1 MTYCH
6 YDRLT
11 ALDSA
16 FLDLEDGNAHMHI
29 GAVALFETGPLARDS
44 GGIDFERI
52 LASIAGA
59 LETRDRF
66 QQKLARVPAFGDPV
80 WIDDVN
86 FNLRY
91 HVRHACLPAP
101 GDERLLKR
109 MAGRIMS
116 EELDRGKP
124 LWELWFVEGVEK
136 NRFAVISKIH
146 HSVADGISGVDLL
159 SAILRS
165 DPDQLSAPAGDRIPR
180 PVPTGRR
187 LLWDEV
193 SRRARLPFALLRLG
207 ARAIGEVENTVAVV
221 RHAISGLGE
230 VVGTSLSPASE
241 SPFNQPLGPHR
252 RFDWIR
258 FDLEETKEMGRKL
271 GGTVNDV
278 VLSIVAGAVRR
289 FMAGRGLPLDDMEF
303 RVLVPVSIRGHEEK
317 QSPGNRVS
325 MLLVP
330 LPVAEPNPRKR
341 LEQIVETTQE
351 LKASHRSL
359 DGEVLAEIADWTS
372 SGFMARLARF
382 GLRSRI
388 ANFVV
393 TNVPGPPE
401 PVYLLGARMLESYPV
416 VPLAPNQALGVA
428 LLSYAENLYWGL
440 NADWDLL
447 PDLHEFVEAVHA
459 EHEELRVLARKSRG
473 SAASKKTRRKR
484 RKPAVVAPHP
494 SRTHDGASLS

>member
-29 GAVALFETGPLARDS
+29 GAIALFEEGPLARKG

-52 LASIAGA
+52 LDSIAGA
-59 LETRDRF
+59 LESRDRF
-66 QQKLARVPAFGDPV
+66 QQKLARIPAFGDPV
-80 WIDDVN
+80 WVDDAS

-91 HVRHACLPAP
+91 HVRHTCLPAP

-116 EELDRGKP
+116 EKLDREKP

-146 HSVADGISGVDLL
+146 HSLADGISGVDLL
-159 SAILRS
+159 SAILRI
-165 DPDQLSAPAGDRIPR
+165 DPGQPPGRTGHWIPR
-180 PVPTGRR
+180 PIPSRSR
-187 LLWDEV
+187 LIWDEV
-193 SRRARLPFALLRLG
+193 NRRARLPLALMRLG
-207 ARAIGEVENTVAVV
+207 ARAIGDVGNTVAAV
-221 RHAISGLGE
+221 RHAITGLGE
-230 VVGTSLSPASE
+230 VVETSLSPASE
-241 SPFNQPLGPHR
+241 SPFNQPLCPHR

-258 FDLEETKEMGRKL
+258 FDLEETKEIGRRL
-271 GGTVNDV
+271 GGTLNDV
-278 VLSIVAGAVRR
+278 VLCIVAGAVSR
-289 FMAGRGLPLDDMEF
+289 FMAGRGLRVDDMDF
-303 RVLVPVSIRGHEEK
+303 RVLVPVSVRGEEEK
-317 QSPGNRVS
+317 ETLGNRVS
-325 MLLVP
+325 MLLVS
-330 LPVAEPNPRKR
+330 LPIAETNPRKR
-341 LEQIVETTQE
+341 LKQIVETTRA
-351 LKASHRSL
+351 LKASDRSH
-359 DGEVLAEIADWTS
+359 DGEVLAEIADWAF

-401 PVYLLGARMLESYPV
+401 PVYLLGARMLEAYPV
-416 VPLAPNQALGVA
+416 VPLAPNQGLGVA
-428 LLSYAENLYWGL
+428 LLSYAGSLNWGL

-447 PDLHEFVEAVHA
+447 PDLHELVEAVNA
-459 EHEELRVLARKSRG
+459 EHEALRTLARESRRT
-473 SAASKKTRRKR
+473 ASPRKARRTTKK
-484 RKPAVVAPHP
+484 AVSIARAGVE
-494 SRTHDGASLS
+494 